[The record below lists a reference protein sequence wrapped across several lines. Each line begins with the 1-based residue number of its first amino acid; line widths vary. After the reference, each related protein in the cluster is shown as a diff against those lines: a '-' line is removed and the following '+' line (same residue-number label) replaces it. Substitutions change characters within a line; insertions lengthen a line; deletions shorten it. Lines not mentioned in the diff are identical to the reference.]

1 MLYLKF
7 DANIFAVVYAV
18 RHLGQS
24 MTAHNLVEAEA
35 SLHCSILHADS
46 CVPNTARIV
55 VELCLAHLH
64 TGSWLAAAAAAFAI
78 ASDIAVLADEPF
90 AAVTEPV
97 EPVAER
103 IVVRS
108 AVLAGGLCVE
118 HEARPAAEHT
128 PEPRPVLS
136 FEHRIHFAI
145 VVADVPQSLAALRCF
160 EDLLF

>member
-7 DANIFAVVYAV
+7 DANIFAVYAV

-24 MTAHNLVEAEA
+24 MTAHNLAEVEV

-64 TGSWLAAAAAAFAI
+64 TGSWLAAAAAFAT
-78 ASDIAVLADEPF
+78 ASDIAVLADEPS